1 MPRTRRRFT
10 KKTLTAA
17 EVDIY
22 ASYLK
27 GERKH
32 EQSREAPAD
41 YKELTGVA
49 IVPFGISPAASANFV
64 RTSMTRGALGLI
76 QTTLGITNLD
86 GIFGIRTGETD
97 ATEPPSG
104 FYPAVAR
111 ITLIPA
117 NTTRI
122 TSGTSAFT
130 GRPRNYLP
138 GRSGSAPFGRGS
150 STVQKD
156 AKDPASAQTTIA
168 DIDYLDAL
176 LAIKQAV
183 KGATAFTGKRRISFE
198 PELFLAER
206 NAPAFGG
213 APVEPQF

>member
-1 MPRTRRRFT
+1 MPRKIRRFT
-10 KKTLTAA
+10 RKTLTAA

-41 YKELTGVA
+41 YKELTAVA
-49 IVPFGISPAASANFV
+49 IVPFAISPAASANFV

-86 GIFGIRTGETD
+86 GIFGINVNGTD

-111 ITLIPA
+111 ITLIPTNA
-117 NTTRI
+117 TRI

-156 AKDPASAQTTIA
+156 AKDPAAAQTTIA

-183 KGATAFTGKRRISFE
+183 KGATSFAGKRRISFE
-198 PELFLAER
+198 PELFVAER
-206 NAPAFGG
+206 STPAFGG
-213 APVEPQF
+213 TPVEPQF